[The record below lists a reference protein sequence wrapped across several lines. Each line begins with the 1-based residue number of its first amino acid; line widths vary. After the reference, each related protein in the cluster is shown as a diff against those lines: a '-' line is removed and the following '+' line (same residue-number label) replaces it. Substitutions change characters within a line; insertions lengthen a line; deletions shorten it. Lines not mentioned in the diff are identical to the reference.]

1 MLEKIIHIA
10 PGSEFRNSTKSPELL
25 KYIKGDRSNIFNI
38 NDSVNFSPAIQFLT
52 RIEWQL
58 KELSKTANEKLLI
71 TFCISELE
79 FRVVIDL
86 SILNKL
92 TFITYE
98 IQRDSSKSGDA
109 RTLIVLTSILNE
121 ILYDENNVFLELVAL
136 NRLFDRFEQ
145 LNINNELNGSDT
157 ETMSYLTENLS
168 IQLQTEFEYINKFLF
183 VFIEKLTDKK
193 INAGIKN
200 NTSNELMII
209 LEKMKLINA

>member
-25 KYIKGDRSNIFNI
+25 RYIKGDKSHIFNI

-58 KELSKTANEKLLI
+58 KELSKTINENLI
-71 TFCISELE
+71 VSFCIAELE

-92 TFITYE
+92 SFITYE
-98 IQRDSSKSGDA
+98 IQRSRSESGNEK
-109 RTLIVLTSILNE
+109 TLIVLTSILGD
-121 ILYDENNVFLELVAL
+121 ILYDEPTVFLQLNAL
-136 NRLFDRFEQ
+136 NKLFDRFEK
-145 LNINNELNGSDT
+145 LNITDELNGSDI
-157 ETMSYLTENLS
+157 ETMSYLVEDLS
-168 IQLQTEFEYINKFLF
+168 IQLQTEFEYINKFLL
-183 VFIEKLTDKK
+183 VFIEKLTDRK
-193 INAGIKN
+193 INDGIQN
-200 NTSNELMII
+200 NISHELMII